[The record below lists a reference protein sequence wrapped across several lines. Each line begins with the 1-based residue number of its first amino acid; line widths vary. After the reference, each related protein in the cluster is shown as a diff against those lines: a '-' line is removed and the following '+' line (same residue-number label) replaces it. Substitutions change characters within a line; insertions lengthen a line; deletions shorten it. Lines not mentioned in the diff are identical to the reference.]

1 MKKFILVYNG
11 PATPMEQMTE
21 EQGKKTM
28 ALWQTWMEKVGG
40 ALVDIGAPMANG
52 RAVVDDGSE
61 GEATDLNGYT
71 IIEAEGMDEAVRL
84 VEGHPFLSDHSGKFS
99 VEVFELLPV
108 PL

>member
-1 MKKFILVYNG
+1 MKKFILVYSG

-28 ALWQTWMEKVGG
+28 MLWQTWMEKIGG

-61 GEATDLNGYT
+61 GKATDLNGYT
-71 IIEAEGMDEAVRL
+71 IIEAENMDEALKL
-84 VEGHPFLSDHSGKFS
+84 VDGHPFLSDHSGKFS

-108 PL
+108 PV